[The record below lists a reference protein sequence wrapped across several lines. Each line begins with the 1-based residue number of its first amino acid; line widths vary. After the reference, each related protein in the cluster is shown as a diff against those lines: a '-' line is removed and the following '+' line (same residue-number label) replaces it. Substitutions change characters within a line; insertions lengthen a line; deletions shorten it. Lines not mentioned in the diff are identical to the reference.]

1 MKKFFVFK
9 SLTIAFDTIIYTFT
23 FYEANQAIIR
33 IIMISILML
42 ILNHYVKRHLEKNV
56 TFDFSEFFLRLI
68 TPLIFAMIAISVIS
82 YYAPKQAP
90 IWPDRSEERRVGK
103 EW

>member
-1 MKKFFVFK
+1 
-9 SLTIAFDTIIYTFT
+9 
-23 FYEANQAIIR
+23 
-33 IIMISILML
+33 MISILIL

-90 IWPDRSEERRVGK
+90 IWPDPVPFINHLSRGVGTGGAGAHRQVGYG
-103 EW
+103 EDDSRLGEIGRASCRET